1 MSYGGQ
7 VAYTVPVGAFNLR
20 TQANYSYHDDY
31 PQLFLLGPAFT
42 NPAYWLANAS
52 LSVSPAKGQWD
63 LSLWVHNATNE
74 RYSLTRNF
82 FLPGTNVAAPGQPTT
97 VGLRLKWSI

>member
-1 MSYGGQ
+1 M
-7 VAYTVPVGAFNLR
+7 PVFFGAIVIV
-20 TQANYSYHDDY
+20 S
-31 PQLFLLGPAFT
+31 
-42 NPAYWLANAS
+42 NAS